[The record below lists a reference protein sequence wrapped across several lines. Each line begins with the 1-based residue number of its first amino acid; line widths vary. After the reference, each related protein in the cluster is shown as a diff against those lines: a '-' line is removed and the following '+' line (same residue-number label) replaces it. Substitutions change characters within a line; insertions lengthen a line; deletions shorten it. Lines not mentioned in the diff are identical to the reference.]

1 MKDRIKQL
9 RKELG
14 LTQQEFADKLGVK
27 RNTVAMYEMGK
38 TTPSEAVIISI
49 CREFNVNEEWLR
61 EGIGETHIQ
70 LTKKDELIIWATTA
84 LSGESENFR
93 NRFVDALSKLDVDD
107 WELLANMAE
116 TLVKQKEKD

>member
-1 MKDRIKQL
+1 MKDRIKKI

-38 TTPSEAVIISI
+38 ITPSEAVIISI

>member
-1 MKDRIKQL
+1 VKDRIKQL